1 MKKIGFVIPWY
12 GETIG
17 GGAEAELRGVVHHLQ
32 DAGVELEVLTT
43 CVEKFASDWSVNFHK
58 PGLTEEAGIAVRRFP
73 VRKRDEAAFAG
84 VNNKLMTGQ
93 AVTPGEEEI
102 FCREMVNSPELYDY
116 MLEHEAEYGLYV
128 FIPYMFGTTFYGC
141 QVRPGKSVLIP
152 CLHDESYAKMRIF
165 QDPFSQVAGMVFN
178 A

>member
-58 PGLTEEAGIAVRRFP
+58 PGLTEEAGIPVRRFP
-73 VRKRDEAAFAG
+73 VRRRDEAAFG
-84 VNNKLMTGQ
+84 FINNKLMT
-93 AVTPGEEEI
+93 
-102 FCREMVNSPELYDY
+102 
-116 MLEHEAEYGLYV
+116 
-128 FIPYMFGTTFYGC
+128 
-141 QVRPGKSVLIP
+141 
-152 CLHDESYAKMRIF
+152 
-165 QDPFSQVAGMVFN
+165 
-178 A
+178 

>member
-58 PGLTEEAGIAVRRFP
+58 PGLT
-73 VRKRDEAAFAG
+73 
-84 VNNKLMTGQ
+84 
-93 AVTPGEEEI
+93 
-102 FCREMVNSPELYDY
+102 
-116 MLEHEAEYGLYV
+116 
-128 FIPYMFGTTFYGC
+128 
-141 QVRPGKSVLIP
+141 
-152 CLHDESYAKMRIF
+152 
-165 QDPFSQVAGMVFN
+165 
-178 A
+178 